1 MKSPKRFVVMMLL
14 ALTIVQIVWGAAIG
28 NSTALSPAVKSY
40 ADDYSRWRAEI
51 ERIKREESIANEPS
65 GEGWQ
70 KAIGK
75 WRNKAG
81 SLVFELVDLNKAERE
96 YYPDKSAKV
105 EGYVRKV
112 PPTWSDKI
120 HAGGLIFIGNKVEG
134 GALSGKWIQAPQKGD
149 CPKMPVDYSSCT
161 LKINTAGEMLTSE
174 VESKQYAYPK
184 CQWSD
189 KVISQTFTYYR
200 VK

>member
-1 MKSPKRFVVMMLL
+1 MKLPKRFVVMMLL
-14 ALTIVQIVWGAAIG
+14 ALTIGQIVWGAAIG

-51 ERIKREESIANEPS
+51 ERTKREESIANEPS

-81 SLVFELVDLNKAERE
+81 SLVFELVDLNKADRE
-96 YYPDKSAKV
+96 YHPDEPIKV

-112 PPTWSDKI
+112 PPYWPDKI
-120 HAGGLIFIGNKVEG
+120 HSGHPMFISNKVEG
-134 GALSGKWIQAPQKGD
+134 DTLFGKWIAAAHKGD
-149 CPKMPVDYSSCT
+149 CPKLPVDFSSCT
-161 LKINTAGEMLTSE
+161 LKVNTASDTLTSE
-174 VESKQYAYPK
+174 IESKQYRYPK
-184 CQWSD
+184 CEWSD
-189 KVISQTFTYYR
+189 EVKTETFTYYR
-200 VK
+200 AK

>member
-1 MKSPKRFVVMMLL
+1 V
-14 ALTIVQIVWGAAIG
+14 
-28 NSTALSPAVKSY
+28 
-40 ADDYSRWRAEI
+40 SRLET
-51 ERIKREESIANEPS
+51 RIKEECAGTTSEPI
-65 GEGWQ
+65 GDDWQ
-70 KAIGK
+70 KAIGE

-81 SLVFELVDLNKAERE
+81 SLVFELVDMNKAERE

-112 PPTWSDKI
+112 PSTWSDKI
-120 HAGGLIFIGNKVEG
+120 HAGGLIFISNKVEG
-134 GALSGKWIQAPQKGD
+134 GALSGTWLQAPQKGD

-161 LKINTAGEMLTSE
+161 LKINTAGETLTSE
-174 VESKQYAYPK
+174 VQSKQYAYPK